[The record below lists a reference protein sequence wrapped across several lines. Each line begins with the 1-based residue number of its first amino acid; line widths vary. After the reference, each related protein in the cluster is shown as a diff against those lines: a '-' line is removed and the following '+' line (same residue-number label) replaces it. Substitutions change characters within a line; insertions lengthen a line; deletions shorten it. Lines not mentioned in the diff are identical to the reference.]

1 MIVGAGTAVIDRE
14 LLCRFLSGSWKWR
27 LEIDIRDREGGERVR
42 VKLYLLLGSVSNF
55 GRRVPTSQTE
65 GILVGGLASC
75 EV

>member
-1 MIVGAGTAVIDRE
+1 VSVLVW
-14 LLCRFLSGSWKWR
+14 LLEWC

-42 VKLYLLLGSVSNF
+42 VGSVSNF